1 MAVKPRYPEGLSE
14 CFTVVNVHLS
24 SFCLSFFTHSVPRA
38 EVPSKYQPP
47 HVRNA
52 KAKKSNTATM
62 DSELKLDKYSSLPQS
77 NSNSLLQQHDQQH
90 PPFFAFSPK
99 IGRSNIAVQFQT
111 KRVIEDQSLNS
122 QPLQKQ
128 TLQSQPPEFL
138 KQQPLHENTRDK
150 TIKAE
155 LDWKIWKFQRNVKK
169 VLDRMIE
176 DTTKDYSHDF
186 EKIIADSRLS
196 QDFQGIS
203 ELSVILQFL
212 LDKVIDGNK
221 YGSVAVSICTMFRG
235 ILPILFFFSDFKVI
249 LGLR

>member
-1 MAVKPRYPEGLSE
+1 M
-14 CFTVVNVHLS
+14 
-24 SFCLSFFTHSVPRA
+24 
-38 EVPSKYQPP
+38 PSKYQPP

-52 KAKKSNTATM
+52 RAKTSNTATM
-62 DSELKLDKYSSLPQS
+62 NSEPKLDKYPSLPQS
-77 NSNSLLQQHDQQH
+77 NSNSLLQQHDQPH
-90 PPFFAFSPK
+90 PPFSNFAFSPK
-99 IGRSNIAVQFQT
+99 IGQSHIAAQFQT
-111 KRVIEDQSLNS
+111 KQAKMENQSLNS

-128 TLQSQPPEFL
+128 TLQFQQPEFL

-169 VLDRMIE
+169 VLDRMVE
-176 DTTKDYSHDF
+176 DSLKDYSHDF

-203 ELSVILQFL
+203 EVSVILKL
-212 LDKVIDGNK
+212 LLEQVMDGNK
-221 YGSVAVSICTMFRG
+221 YGSVAVNVCTMFRG
-235 ILPILFFFSDFKVI
+235 ILSIFSSDFKVI

>member
-1 MAVKPRYPEGLSE
+1 M
-14 CFTVVNVHLS
+14 
-24 SFCLSFFTHSVPRA
+24 
-38 EVPSKYQPP
+38 PSKYQPP

-52 KAKKSNTATM
+52 RVKTSNTATM
-62 DSELKLDKYSSLPQS
+62 NSEPKLDKYSSLPQS

-90 PPFFAFSPK
+90 PPFSNFAFSPK
-99 IGRSNIAVQFQT
+99 IGRSHIAAQFQT
-111 KRVIEDQSLNS
+111 KQTKKEDQSLNS

-128 TLQSQPPEFL
+128 TLPQQAEFL

-169 VLDRMIE
+169 VLERME
-176 DTTKDYSHDF
+176 ADSSKDYSHDF

-203 ELSVILQFL
+203 EVSVILQL
-212 LDKVIDGNK
+212 LLEQVMDGNK
-221 YGSVAVSICTMFRG
+221 YGSVAVSVCTMFRG
-235 ILPILFFFSDFKVI
+235 ISSIFFSYFKVI